1 MKRRQEGL
9 THQIVIRI
17 DEDMLKWLENEAQK
31 KSIGIGGVVRE
42 IILQKTRSCHKK
54 SRHE

>member
-1 MKRRQEGL
+1 M
-9 THQIVIRI
+9 IRI